1 MAENST
7 IARPYARAVFE
18 LARDQGKLKQWS
30 EVLNTL
36 AAIMAHATVA
46 ELVGAASVGRDVI
59 AGVITDIGGKT
70 FDKEAKNLVQVLADN
85 RRLTLAA
92 EIAAQYEVLRAAAEN
107 TLEAE
112 LRSARDVSDD
122 VKAAIAKALE
132 KRLGRKVSLV
142 VKKDESIIGGAVV
155 KAGDLVID
163 GSAAGR
169 LQKLATALG
178 R

>member
-18 LARDQGKLKQWS
+18 IAREQGKLKPWS
-30 EVLNTL
+30 DML
-36 AAIMAHATVA
+36 ALVAQIMEHEGMADIAGATTVN
-46 ELVGAASVGRDVI
+46 RDVV
-59 AGVITDIGGKT
+59 AGIIIELGGSAFT
-70 FDKEAKNLVQVLADN
+70 PEAQNMVRVLAEN

-92 EIAAQYEVLRAAAEN
+92 EIAAQYEVLRAEAEN
-107 TLEAE
+107 TLDAE
-112 LRSARDVSDD
+112 LRSAQDVSDD
-122 VKAAIAKALE
+122 IKLAISKALE
-132 KRLGRKVSLV
+132 KRLGRKVNLV
-142 VKKDESIIGGAVV
+142 VTKDETVIGGAVV

-169 LQKLATALG
+169 LQKLTAALV

>member
-1 MAENST
+1 MAEIST

-18 LARDQGKLKQWS
+18 IAREQKKLGAWS
-30 EVLNTL
+30 EML
-36 AAIMAHATVA
+36 ALVAQIMAHEGMAEIAGAT
-46 ELVGAASVGRDVI
+46 SVERDVV
-59 AGVITDIGGKT
+59 AGIVIELGGNALT
-70 FDKEAKNLVQVLADN
+70 KEAQNMVRVLAEN

-92 EIAAQYEVLRAAAEN
+92 EIAAQFEVLRAEAEN
-107 TLEAE
+107 TLDAE

-122 VKAAIAKALE
+122 VKAAISKALE
-132 KRLGRKVSLV
+132 KRLGRKINLV
-142 VKKDESIIGGAVV
+142 VSKDESVIGGAVV

-169 LQKLATALG
+169 LQQLTAALV